1 MGSNKENKNK
11 EDQQKYEEKVKNM
24 RAACKKFEEKFDERL
39 DFPQVWQGLL
49 KENFKGQMAKNRL
62 VSRTSRILH
71 DISKKLSKFKGEF
84 DPNKVAEYSK
94 AFYFKAKTANSKD
107 YIKRS
112 AIDDENVAK
121 FFNSEIPKIL
131 QMKAKEK
138 KNALNKAVRNSKDWI
153 ATANEKRRNSLKTGK
168 EATNAEKEFYEAIK
182 KATLRKIKMKSN
194 RKFQPEHKTQIT

>member
-1 MGSNKENKNK
+1 MVNLKKVVKIGSEKSENPNKK
-11 EDQQKYEEKVKNM
+11 DQEKYEKKVKNM
-24 RAACKKFEEKFDERL
+24 QDACKKFEEKFKEYL
-39 DFPQVWQGLL
+39 DIPKMWQGLL
-49 KENFKGQMAKNRL
+49 KCYFEEQMAKNRL

-71 DISKKLSKFKGEF
+71 DMSKKLSKFKGKF
-84 DPNKVAEYSK
+84 DPKKVAEYSM
-94 AFYFKAKTANSKD
+94 AFNFKAKTANSKD

-182 KATLRKIKMKSN
+182 KSDPKKD
-194 RKFQPEHKTQIT
+194 